1 MELPVWSEGF
11 VPVVGD
17 VDVVPVCEPE
27 LDPEGLLEYVPLPV
41 WEELLLELV
50 SCATTQVAPSSNS
63 DKTVAFDFMVAASL
77 RGKSIT
83 VAV

>member
-1 MELPVWSEGF
+1 MPVWSEGL
-11 VPVVGD
+11 VPVCGD
-17 VDVVPVCEPE
+17 VDVVPVCGPE

-41 WEELLLELV
+41 WEDVLLGLV

-77 RGKSIT
+77 RENSFT
-83 VAV
+83 LAV